1 VGTAGPVGD
10 PELVLETAAQAL
22 GATDGLAEHVADRSM
37 RLLFD
42 NFEHVVEAAAD
53 LAALLAACPKLDLLV
68 LAVGPR

>member
-1 VGTAGPVGD
+1 MGH
-10 PELVLETAAQAL
+10 PEPVLETAAQAL
-22 GATDGLAEHVADRSM
+22 APPTVWPSTAADRSM

-68 LAVGPR
+68 LAVDPR